1 MPRLSSGQGRRV
13 AFVDWLL
20 PPSAPGPVQLRCA
33 PSVSCAASRLR
44 KGWWAACWA
53 NIASPSLPAGSVERP
68 PHAVREHLSGV
79 RLLRLLPRELPGR
92 FGGYGL
98 LLSYSC

>member
-1 MPRLSSGQGRRV
+1 MPRLSSGPCRGL

-20 PPSAPGPVQLRCA
+20 PPSAPGSVQLRCA

-44 KGWWAACWA
+44 KGSWAACWA
-53 NIASPSLPAGSVERP
+53 NIASPSLPPGSVERP
-68 PHAVREHLSGV
+68 PHAVREHLSEV
-79 RLLRLLPRELPGR
+79 RLLRLLPRELPRR
-92 FGGYGL
+92 FRGYEL